1 MPSKRARKAVPTTLI
16 ESIEPSEAIPS
27 SEITLGEEALLQDID
42 ELATS
47 TLLPRAAESS
57 YPEPLSP
64 TQPTQPTQE
73 EIETEDDK
81 DTDRLV
87 WSEEMLEQLV
97 EELYDVFI
105 KGGGA
110 DNSFKKSTFQS
121 AAKKVREVYKGKLD
135 ITYAKCKNKWADL
148 KRKWHHWVILS
159 KQSGIGWVEETELY
173 DFFDYVWDG
182 LNRSHPKIIWHKTH
196 VMPFR
201 DLIGAIL
208 HDIQAN
214 GEDSLSLNKP
224 TPIDPRLRE
233 IDAIRLSTTTSPTP
247 SSISKTAKTLY
258 NKSRKRTRAE
268 GSDDLDDAT
277 LAPVA
282 KKVDLGTALTRLSEE
297 MAKQRK
303 AKEVYLTNQQ
313 KAIIML
319 EKEYKKR
326 LDIMAFIRAC
336 TFFKDEGNA
345 LTFIT
350 LTDLEFRDRWLEIE
364 LSTELSTIAS
374 LSL

>member
-1 MPSKRARKAVPTTLI
+1 
-16 ESIEPSEAIPS
+16 
-27 SEITLGEEALLQDID
+27 
-42 ELATS
+42 
-47 TLLPRAAESS
+47 
-57 YPEPLSP
+57 
-64 TQPTQPTQE
+64 
-73 EIETEDDK
+73 
-81 DTDRLV
+81 
-87 WSEEMLEQLV
+87 
-97 EELYDVFI
+97 
-105 KGGGA
+105 
-110 DNSFKKSTFQS
+110 
-121 AAKKVREVYKGKLD
+121 
-135 ITYAKCKNKWADL
+135 
-148 KRKWHHWVILS
+148 VILS

-247 SSISKTAKTLY
+247 SSIPKTAKTLY

-268 GSDDLDDAT
+268 GSDDSDDAT
-277 LAPVA
+277 QAPVA
-282 KKVDLGTALTRLSEE
+282 KKVDLGTAITRLSEE

-303 AKEVYLTNQQ
+303 AKEAYLTNQQ
-313 KAIIML
+313 KAIIIL

-336 TFFKDEGNA
+336 MFFKDEGNA